1 MMIYNAATNTST
13 PLKVGD
19 TLTIKLIDPPY
30 PIAGHEY
37 DYNVVSIAKH
47 GHSALFNFQILDYND
62 LSEAGTTDSI
72 ATLW

>member
-1 MMIYNAATNTST
+1 MMIHSATTNTSR

-37 DYNVVSIAKH
+37 DYNVVSIGAH
-47 GHSALFNFQILDYND
+47 GQSALFNFQILDYKESTNTID
-62 LSEAGTTDSI
+62 TAEIINLG
-72 ATLW
+72 